1 MSPIVRRVLAIAA
14 CLLIVVA
21 AIVAYSLS
29 RNQKKPELGPTAVNA
44 AEKEK
49 PSAGSNSTHSWP
61 MFGGAVERNMINLA
75 EKNLPEE
82 WEVRKSETKKNLK
95 WVAKLGSKAYGG
107 PTIANGKI
115 YVGTNNDAPRN
126 KRDVDPNRINPA
138 TKQHV
143 AADKGILM
151 CFDEA
156 SGKFL
161 WQHVNDKL
169 PSGQVHDYPR
179 EGVCSTPVVEGNRLW
194 YVSNRCEVVCLDTD
208 GLANGNQGVQDE
220 PYKEDT
226 DADVIWRYDM
236 MKELNVFPHNLA
248 ACSPLLV
255 GDIVYLVTANGVDE
269 GHINIPSP
277 DAPSF
282 IALDKKTGKLVWKS
296 SAPGKN
302 IMHGQWA
309 NPTYAEIGGQPQVIF
324 PGGDG
329 WLHAFEPKTG
339 KPLWKFDCNPKK
351 VPKYELGG
359 KGQRSDFIATPVV
372 YEGKI
377 YIGTGQDPEHYEGVG
392 HLYCIDPAG
401 KTGDISPELVT
412 KENDDPTKRIT
423 KPNPNSGQVWHYG
436 GIDNN
441 PNAKRDYF
449 FGRTMS
455 TCAIHDGIVYAA
467 ELAGYLHCLDAKT
480 GKVYWETDLKGAIW
494 GSPYLADDKV
504 YIGTEDGDMF
514 IFAHGKE
521 KKQIAKIEMEEPIRS
536 TPVAVNGV
544 LYIMTEAN
552 LYAIEKK

>member
-1 MSPIVRRVLAIAA
+1 MSQSVRRILVIAASVAIA
-14 CLLIVVA
+14 VA
-21 AIVAYSLS
+21 AVVVYSIT
-29 RNQKKPELGPTAVNA
+29 GNA
-44 AEKEK
+44 AEKK
-49 PSAGSNSTHSWP
+49 KTSPLDQTDAWP
-61 MFGGAVERNMINLA
+61 MFGGTTDRNMVNLK

-82 WEVRKSETKKNLK
+82 WEVRKGETQKNLK
-95 WVAKLGSKAYGG
+95 WVAKLGSRAYGG
-107 PTIANGKI
+107 PTIVNGKI
-115 YVGTNNDAPRN
+115 FVGTNNESPRN
-126 KRDVDPNRINPA
+126 KRDTDPKRINPA

-156 SGKFL
+156 AGKFL

-194 YVSNRCEVVCLDTD
+194 YVSNRCEVDCLDVNGFAD
-208 GLANGNQGVQDE
+208 GNQGVQDE
-220 PYKEDT
+220 TYKQPT
-226 DADVIWRYDM
+226 DADVLWRFDM

-255 GDIVYLVTANGVDE
+255 GDILFVVTANGVDE

-277 DAPSF
+277 NAPSF
-282 IALDKKTGKLVWKS
+282 IALDKNTGKLLWKN

-302 IMHGQWA
+302 IMHGQWS
-309 NPTYAEIGGQPQVIF
+309 NPTYAVIGGQPQVIF

-339 KPLWKFDCNPKK
+339 KPLWQFDCNPKTA
-351 VPKYELGG
+351 PKYELGG

-401 KTGDISPELVT
+401 KSGDISSELVT
-412 KENDDPTKRIT
+412 KDNEDPTKRET
-423 KPNPNSGQVWHYG
+423 KPNANSGQVWHYG
-436 GIDNN
+436 GINN
-441 PNAKRDYF
+441 DPNAKRDYF

-480 GKVYWETDLKGAIW
+480 GKVFWETDLKGAVW
-494 GSPYLADDKV
+494 GSPYWADGKV
-504 YIGTEDGDMF
+504 YIGTEDGDLF

-536 TPVAVNGV
+536 TPIAVNGV
-544 LYIMTEAN
+544 LYVMTEVN
-552 LYAIEKK
+552 LYALKK